1 MRKNAPNST
10 SQPGW
15 VVRGTHL
22 RFSPDTAIKAMRLS
36 QTPVDGRLL
45 GLPGPYHR
53 HVIGTFNT
61 CLRVPTPRSLTD
73 TGGGYHIENLGISTT
88 LSRPPL
94 SRVPLIPLMAPPNL
108 RLSIQH
114 LPIELQREQT
124 LNLMSGCLHS
134 TSTVTYHLSTTLL
147 MVSHHKMGVRINRK
161 EDLNVSM
168 VPSNSYKLN
177 AQSYGII
184 NKAQI

>member
-1 MRKNAPNST
+1 MRKNAANST
-10 SQPGW
+10 SQPDW

-36 QTPVDGRLL
+36 QAPVDGRLL

-73 TGGGYHIENLGISTT
+73 TGGGYHIENLGIATT

-94 SRVPLIPLMAPPNL
+94 LRVPLIPLMAPPNL

-114 LPIELQREQT
+114 LPIELQREQA
-124 LNLMSGCLHS
+124 LNLTKSHEWVPPLDFYCNLPSKHNITNGKPPQDEGKDNPEGRSQCIYG
-134 TSTVTYHLSTTLL
+134 TIQLL
-147 MVSHHKMGVRINRK
+147 
-161 EDLNVSM
+161 
-168 VPSNSYKLN
+168 
-177 AQSYGII
+177 
-184 NKAQI
+184 